1 MTRATECRPVDAALT
16 EPVCS
21 FLCCE
26 TPGEWLAEALNHPE
40 ELLIDHANCEKK
52 AAATAMK
59 LMYRYTD
66 NATLLSKMS
75 QLARE
80 ELLPVEGGEEIAA
93 RRRAKRADPR
103 CEHLRLRRG

>member
-1 MTRATECRPVDAALT
+1 MIRATECRPAYAALT

-26 TPGEWLAEALNHPE
+26 TPDEWLAEALNHPE

-59 LMYRYTD
+59 LMYRYTN
-66 NATLLSKMS
+66 NAT
-75 QLARE
+75 
-80 ELLPVEGGEEIAA
+80 
-93 RRRAKRADPR
+93 
-103 CEHLRLRRG
+103 

>member
-1 MTRATECRPVDAALT
+1 MTRATECCPADAALT

-26 TPGEWLAEALNHPE
+26 TPDEWLAEALNHPE

-80 ELLPVEGGEEIAA
+80 ELLHFQQV
-93 RRRAKRADPR
+93 
-103 CEHLRLRRG
+103 HVLLR